1 MTSDTK
7 KSKKSVAQKKE
18 QNGVPSPKVPLPIR
32 EKDQG
37 TRESLFKTFHDMRNP
52 LHAIMGYTSLVLRK
66 TRDQIPEKH
75 QDNLEKVLQSAER
88 LNEIVD
94 RMVAFYREKKPNRPS

>member
-1 MTSDTK
+1 MSSDKKKTK
-7 KSKKSVAQKKE
+7 KTEDQIKE
-18 QNGVPSPKVPLPIR
+18 QGRVQSPKDHEPVQ
-32 EKDQG
+32 EEDQR
-37 TRESLFKTFHDMRNP
+37 TREFLFKTFHDMRNP

-75 QDNLEKVLQSAER
+75 QENLEKVLQSAER

-94 RMVAFYREKKPNRPS
+94 QMVAFYREK